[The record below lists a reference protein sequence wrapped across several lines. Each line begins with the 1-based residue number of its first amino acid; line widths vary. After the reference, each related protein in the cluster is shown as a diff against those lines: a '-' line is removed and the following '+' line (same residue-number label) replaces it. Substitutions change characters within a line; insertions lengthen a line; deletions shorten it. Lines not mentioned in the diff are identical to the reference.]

1 MKFKTLVLLSALSFA
16 TSFAHAQSS
25 QGSVVI
31 GHGLAP
37 AFIDSAKELPH
48 LFKEAKEAL
57 NKELNKEQPTKE
69 LQNELT
75 PIIKA
80 KAETTEA
87 EVKPDAKTE
96 ELPIPQVKTYGYGY
110 QSSFL
115 QEQGKEPQ
123 SSDRLWRITED
134 GKEVLW
140 ERNST
145 DGEQITKQATADGKL
160 LEGRHPNTIGASADI
175 GGFWDEHLEAIR
187 AWRQPRPH
195 SKLDSH
201 IFNPF
206 VDLYT
211 LPHHQHFSL
220 GFPTPHSAI
229 DLLEMKKARGA
240 AKYQIPTF
248 VVQGM
253 IVGEYGDDKYI
264 VRSDCNPTNHNL
276 TCPSFVVLADSQSV
290 NGPLLFG
297 DKVYLSG
304 RLDHRVKGLVIAD
317 KIILIEGRF

>member
-37 AFIDSAKELPH
+37 DYFIESVKELPS
-48 LFKEAKEAL
+48 LLKEAQ
-57 NKELNKEQPTKE
+57 NKEQPTKE

-80 KAETTEA
+80 KTEAEA
-87 EVKPDAKTE
+87 EVKPDTKTE

-140 ERNST
+140 ERNSAN
-145 DGEQITKQATADGKL
+145 GEQTKQATVNDKP
-160 LEGRHPNTIGASADI
+160 LEGLHPNTIGASADI
-175 GGFWDEHLEAIR
+175 GGLWDEHLESIR
-187 AWRQPRPH
+187 AWRQSRSH
-195 SKLDSH
+195 SKLGSH
-201 IFNPF
+201 TFNPF

-229 DLLEMKKARGA
+229 DLLEIKKARGA

-248 VVQGM
+248 VVQGTV
-253 IVGEYGDDKYI
+253 VGEYGDDKYI
-264 VRSDCNPTNHNL
+264 VRSDCNPTNQNL

-290 NGPLLFG
+290 DGPLLFG